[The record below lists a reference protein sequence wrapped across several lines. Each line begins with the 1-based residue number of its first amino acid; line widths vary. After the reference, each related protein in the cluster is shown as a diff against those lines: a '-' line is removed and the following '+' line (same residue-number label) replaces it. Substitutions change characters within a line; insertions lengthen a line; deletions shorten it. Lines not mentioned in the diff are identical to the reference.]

1 MRSLFLIYLMVWLS
15 LTPGSS
21 GPEEAALSIL
31 HMQPGL
37 LPLDNDQLATLPQ
50 TEKASHYRVF
60 KAIEN
65 KAQYNHGAVLF
76 HFNGQLFCQW
86 QTSRRDED
94 GPDTHVLYSISDDG
108 RQWQTPRTLAA
119 IRDDAIVTS
128 GGWWSD
134 GTQLVAFVNV
144 WPKQL
149 SPKAGHTEYAIS
161 RDGLNWSSFEPVLDA
176 TGKPLLGII
185 EQDLKALLPSGRIL
199 TAFHRQP
206 GLIATPYFT
215 DDPLAI
221 SGWIAGKFSNLP
233 HKGSISRE
241 LEPSWY
247 QKPGGEIVM
256 TFRDQAGSFKV
267 LAAESKD
274 DGASWTSVQITNV
287 PDSRAKQSAGN
298 LPDGTAFIVNNPT
311 GNKTRLPL
319 VILLS
324 RNGEEFD
331 QAMVLRGQEQLPTM
345 RFAGKYKRVGY
356 SYPKSYVWNDALW
369 VSYAVNKEDIAVTR
383 LALAATP

>member
-1 MRSLFLIYLMVWLS
+1 MRSLLLIYLMVWFS
-15 LTPGSS
+15 LTSNAS
-21 GPEEAALSIL
+21 WSEEIAAPPIL

-37 LPLDNDQLATLPQ
+37 LPPDNDLLTTLPQ
-50 TEKASHYRVF
+50 TERATHYRVF

-65 KAQYNHGAVLF
+65 DAQYNHGAVLF

-86 QTSRRDED
+86 QTSKRDED
-94 GPDTHVLYSISDDG
+94 GPDTHVLYSVSDDG
-108 RQWQTPRTLAA
+108 RQWQPPRTLAA

-134 GTQLVAFVNV
+134 GNQLVAFVNV

-161 RDGLNWSSFEPVLDA
+161 RDGLNWSPFKPVTNA
-176 TGKPLLGII
+176 TGKPLRGII
-185 EQDLKALLPSGRIL
+185 EQDLKALPSGRVL

-206 GLIATPYFT
+206 GLIATPYYT
-215 DDPLAI
+215 DDPLTI
-221 SGWIAGKFSNLP
+221 SGWTAGNFNNLP

-241 LEPSWY
+241 LEPSWFR
-247 QKPGGEIVM
+247 KPGGEIVM
-256 TFRDQAGSFKV
+256 TFRDQAGSFKI
-267 LAAESKD
+267 LAAQSD
-274 DGASWTSVQITNV
+274 DNGASWTSAEITNV

-324 RNGEEFD
+324 RDGEEFNR
-331 QAMVLRGQEQLPTM
+331 AMVLRGQDQLPAM

-356 SYPKSYVWNDALW
+356 SYPKSYVWNNALW

-383 LALAATP
+383 LALQPTP

>member
-1 MRSLFLIYLMVWLS
+1 MRYLFLIYLMVWFS

-21 GPEEAALSIL
+21 WSEEAALPIL

-37 LPLDNDQLATLPQ
+37 LPLDSDQLATLPQ

-60 KAIEN
+60 TAIEN
-65 KAQYNHGAVLF
+65 EAQYNHGAVLF

-94 GPDTHVLYSISDDG
+94 GPDTHVLYSVSDDG
-108 RQWQTPRTLAA
+108 RQWQPPRTLAA

-149 SPKAGHTEYAIS
+149 SPKAGHTEYALS
-161 RDGLNWSSFEPVLDA
+161 RDGLNWSSFKPVLDA
-176 TGKPLLGII
+176 TGKPLRGII
-185 EQDLKALLPSGRIL
+185 EQDLKALSSGRIL
-199 TAFHRQP
+199 TTFHRQP
-206 GLIATPYFT
+206 GLIATPYYT

-221 SGWIAGKFSNLP
+221 SGWTAGKFSNLP

-256 TFRDQAGSFKV
+256 TFRDQAGSFKI

-274 DGASWTSVQITNV
+274 EGASWTSAQLTNV

-298 LPDGTAFIVNNPT
+298 LPDGSAFIVNNPT

-331 QAMVLRGQEQLPTM
+331 QAMVLRGQDQLPTM

-356 SYPKSYVWNDALW
+356 SYPKSYVWNNALW

-383 LALAATP
+383 LALEAAP

>member
-21 GPEEAALSIL
+21 GPEEASLSIL

-65 KAQYNHGAVLF
+65 EAQYNHGAVLF

-274 DGASWTSVQITNV
+274 DGANWTSVQITNV

>member
-1 MRSLFLIYLMVWLS
+1 MRSLLLIYLMVWCS
-15 LTPGSS
+15 LTSNAS
-21 GPEEAALSIL
+21 WSEEIAAPPIL
-31 HMQPGL
+31 LMQPEL
-37 LPLDNDQLATLPQ
+37 LPPGTDLLAKLPQ
-50 TEKASHYRVF
+50 TELATHYRVF

-65 KAQYNHGAVLF
+65 EAQYNHGAVLF

-86 QTSRRDED
+86 QSSKRDED
-94 GPDTHVLYSISDDG
+94 GPDTHVSYSVSADG
-108 RQWQTPRTLAA
+108 RQWQPPRTLAA

-134 GTQLVAFVNV
+134 GDTLVAFINV
-144 WPKQL
+144 WPTQL

-161 RDGLNWSSFEPVLDA
+161 RDGLNWSSFKPVTDA
-176 TGKPLLGII
+176 TGLPLRGII
-185 EQDLKALLPSGRIL
+185 EQDLKALPSGRIL

-206 GLIATPYFT
+206 GLIATPYYT

-221 SGWIAGKFSNLP
+221 SGWHAGKINNLP

-241 LEPSWY
+241 LEPSWFRT
-247 QKPGGEIVM
+247 PDGEIVM

-267 LAAESKD
+267 LAAKSKD
-274 DGASWTSVQITNV
+274 NGESWTSAQVTNI

-298 LPDGTAFIVNNPT
+298 LPDGSAFIVNNPT

-319 VILLS
+319 VIMFS
-324 RNGEEFD
+324 DNGEMFNR
-331 QAMVLRGQEQLPTM
+331 AMVLRGQDQLPPM
-345 RFAGKYKRVGY
+345 LFEGKYKRIGY
-356 SYPKSYVWNDALW
+356 SYPKSYIWNNALW

-383 LALAATP
+383 LALDQLQ